1 MPPAWLSIGV
11 RVSILHLDDDQ
22 PPALLLGET
31 DQAGEVLG
39 VPAGSVHLVKISAS
53 DSPAFNSASA
63 ALNRLRDSGGTA
75 PDTP

>member
-1 MPPAWLSIGV
+1 L
-11 RVSILHLDDDQ
+11 
-22 PPALLLGET
+22 
-31 DQAGEVLG
+31 
-39 VPAGSVHLVKISAS
+39 VHLVKISAS